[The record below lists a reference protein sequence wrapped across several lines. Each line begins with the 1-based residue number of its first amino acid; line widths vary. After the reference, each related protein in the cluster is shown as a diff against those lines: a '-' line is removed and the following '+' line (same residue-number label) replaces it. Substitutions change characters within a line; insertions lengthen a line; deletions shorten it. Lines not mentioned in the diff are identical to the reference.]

1 MSSAS
6 IDLYR
11 HVLETLGEL
20 TESVEDYLE
29 WASTPGDDECPPEL
43 VERLCAAHESAQKLL
58 DGLGFGDDLK
68 N

>member
-11 HVLETLGEL
+11 HVLATLGEL

-29 WASTPGDDECPPEL
+29 WASTPGDDECPQEL
-43 VERLCAAHESAQKLL
+43 VERLCAAQESAQELL
-58 DGLGFGDDLK
+58 DGLGFGDNLK

>member
-1 MSSAS
+1 MSSTS

-20 TESVEDYLE
+20 TESVEDYLD

-43 VERLCAAHESAQKLL
+43 VERLCAAQESAQELL
-58 DGLGFGDDLK
+58 AGLGFGDDLK